1 MLIFWLTLAFV
12 AGMMMPLQAGV
23 NSTLA
28 LHGEGPLWAS
38 LISFLVGTLAL
49 FLVATGLRLE
59 WPVLSELRQAPWWA
73 WTGGLM
79 GALFVAMSAFLAPR
93 IGAATMISLFVAG
106 QLIMSVVLDHLG
118 WATFPQYDITLGRVL
133 GVLLL
138 LAGMLLIRFF

>member
-1 MLIFWLTLAFV
+1 MLMFWLSLAFV

-28 LHGEGPLWAS
+28 LHGQGPLWAS

-49 FLVATGLRLE
+49 FVVTTGMRLE
-59 WPVLSELRQAPWWA
+59 WPVLNELRQAPWWA

-138 LAGMLLIRFF
+138 LAGMLLIRFS